1 MVYLTTKE
9 WQEIYEVA
17 KSYFSIKSSMYHYYG
32 TASSNFIKY
41 LQDNQVKYK
50 KYFYVIRPLLACRY
64 IKENN
69 LLSPVLFSQL
79 MNLELPEGIKK
90 EILKLLVLKSSMAE
104 IEKGKRID
112 TLNHYIKTELINL
125 KEYIKL
131 LQDDR
136 KAEWDKL
143 DSLFLKILFSL

>member
-1 MVYLTTKE
+1 
-9 WQEIYEVA
+9 
-17 KSYFSIKSSMYHYYG
+17 
-32 TASSNFIKY
+32 
-41 LQDNQVKYK
+41 
-50 KYFYVIRPLLACRY
+50 
-64 IKENN
+64 
-69 LLSPVLFSQL
+69 
-79 MNLELPEGIKK
+79 
-90 EILKLLVLKSSMAE
+90 MAE

>member
-17 KSYFSIKSSMYHYYG
+17 KNYFSIKSSMYHYYG

-69 LLSPVLFSQL
+69 LPPPVLFSQL

-131 LQDDR
+131 FQDDR
-136 KAEWDKL
+136 KAEWD
-143 DSLFLKILFSL
+143 